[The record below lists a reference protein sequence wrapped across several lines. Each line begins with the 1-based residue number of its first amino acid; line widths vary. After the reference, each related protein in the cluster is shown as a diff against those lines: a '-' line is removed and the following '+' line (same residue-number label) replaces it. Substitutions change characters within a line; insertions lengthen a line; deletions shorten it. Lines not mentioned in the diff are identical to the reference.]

1 MKSIVLLRSGV
12 VTGGRLS
19 LAFLCF
25 CPLAIRYWRQSS
37 TERLTRLEAA

>member
-12 VTGGRLS
+12 ITGVGLS

-25 CPLAIRYWRQSS
+25 CPLALRYWCKT
-37 TERLTRLEAA
+37 TESLLSY

>member
-25 CPLAIRYWRQSS
+25 CPLAIRYWRKSS
-37 TERLTRLEAA
+37 AERLTLLEAA

>member
-25 CPLAIRYWRQSS
+25 CPLAIRYWRKAS
-37 TERLTRLEAA
+37 TERFALPEAA